1 MIINTLSSTHAEILR
16 RGGMPDRDQPARL
29 AGPSRGAGAPGLG
42 ADKPADPWPTVYALS
57 ARKTASCLESAKR
70 FSLALEHYRAEGKAR
85 LEEEMRDEKRR
96 LLKFSYSVLAAAMP
110 LEQVRRAF
118 AAAGFIGK
126 APPEEECEAEM
137 LIAGVKLALKN
148 AHPIVAMRAMTAYL
162 GYSVFDDT
170 ERWILERF
178 GSKRDGSEELIIPG
192 DLPDLLLGREASP
205 GAISQ
210 AARIAGPQLVSA
222 CLAGCPK
229 EAIDYVL
236 SLICTPVG
244 AILLEGEIRS
254 ARNRLSSEELSDA
267 QNAFLELLSSIGG
280 TPRPQPGE
288 EGQWSPEI
296 DRSLVIDVSGLIL
309 ELDEHLLKIVLTALD
324 PKLLASL
331 MQAMEPMAHDRLLS
345 TIAPGKSRKVLDALE
360 RAVPLSNIELTR
372 NAQIF
377 AQRVLAEI
385 APKARPFGKS
395 LSLPARIRQ
404 VLSSI
409 LSRE

>member
-1 MIINTLSSTHAEILR
+1 MIVNTLCSTHAEILR
-16 RGGMPDRDQPARL
+16 RGSMPDRDQA
-29 AGPSRGAGAPGLG
+29 S
-42 ADKPADPWPTVYALS
+42 KTADPWPTIYALG
-57 ARKTASCLESAKR
+57 ARKTATCLESAKR
-70 FSLALEHYRAEGKAR
+70 FSLALERFRAEGKAR
-85 LEEEMRDEKRR
+85 LDEEMRDEKRR
-96 LLKFSYSVLAAAMP
+96 LLKFSYSVVEASMP
-110 LEQVRRAF
+110 IEQVRRAF
-118 AAAGFIGK
+118 ASAGFIGK

-170 ERWILERF
+170 EHWILEHF
-178 GSKRDGSEELIIPG
+178 GEGRGESEELIIPG

-229 EAIDYVL
+229 EAINYVL

-267 QNAFLELLSSIGG
+267 QNAFLELLASIGG
-280 TPRPQPGE
+280 DSRPQPGE

-296 DRSLVIDVSGLIL
+296 DRSLVVDVSNLIL
-309 ELDEHLLKIVLTALD
+309 ELDEHLLKTVLSALD

-345 TIAPGKSRKVLDALE
+345 TIAPGRSRKVLDALE

-372 NAQIF
+372 SAQIF

-385 APKARPFGKS
+385 APKTKPFGKS
-395 LSLPARIRQ
+395 LTLPARIRQ

>member
-1 MIINTLSSTHAEILR
+1 MIVNTLCAAHAEILR
-16 RGGMPDRDQPARL
+16 RGGMPGDLGARSAPE
-29 AGPSRGAGAPGLG
+29 AGSPGSGAG
-42 ADKPADPWPTVYALS
+42 KPADPWPTIYALG
-57 ARKTASCLESAKR
+57 ARKAASCLESAKR
-70 FSLALEHYRAEGKAR
+70 FSLALDKYRAGGKER
-85 LEEEMRDEKRR
+85 LAEDMREEKRR
-96 LLKFSYSVLAAAMP
+96 LLKFAYSVVAASMP
-110 LEQVRRAF
+110 AEQVRRAF
-118 AAAGFIGK
+118 ASAGFIGK
-126 APPEEECEAEM
+126 AAPQEECEAEI

-162 GYSVFDDT
+162 GFSVFDDA
-170 ERWILERF
+170 EAWILEHF
-178 GSKRDGSEELIIPG
+178 GDRRGGGEELIIPG
-192 DLPDLLLGREASP
+192 DLPDMLIGREASP

-210 AARIAGPQLVSA
+210 AARIAGPQLVAA

-244 AILLEGEIRS
+244 AILLDGEIRG

-267 QNAFLELLSSIGG
+267 QSAFLELLSSIGG
-280 TPRPQPGE
+280 DSKPQAGE

-296 DRSLVIDVSGLIL
+296 DRSLVADVSALIL
-309 ELDEHLLKIVLTALD
+309 ELDEHLLKTVLTALD

-345 TIAPGKSRKVLDALE
+345 TIAPGRSRKVLDALE

-372 NAQIF
+372 SAQLF
-377 AQRVLAEI
+377 AQRVLAEL
-385 APKARPFGKS
+385 APKTKPFGKS
-395 LSLPARIRQ
+395 LSLPARLRQ
-404 VLSSI
+404 ILTSI

>member
-1 MIINTLSSTHAEILR
+1 MIVNTLCGTHAEIFR
-16 RGGMPDRDQPARL
+16 RGGLPDKDQAARL
-29 AGPSRGAGAPGLG
+29 AGAAGESG
-42 ADKPADPWPTVYALS
+42 KPDDPWPTVYALS
-57 ARKTASCLESAKR
+57 TRKIASCLESAKR
-70 FSLALEHYRAEGKAR
+70 FTLALERYRSEGKAR
-85 LEEEMRDEKRR
+85 LGEEMREEKRR
-96 LLKFSYSVLAAAMP
+96 LLKFSYSVLEASMP
-110 LEQVRRAF
+110 VEQVRKAF

-126 APPEEECEAEM
+126 SPPEEECEAEM

-162 GYSVFDDT
+162 GYSVFDGT
-170 ERWILERF
+170 EKWILERF
-178 GSKRDGSEELIIPG
+178 GGQQDKGEELIIPG

-267 QNAFLELLSSIGG
+267 QNAFLELLASLGG
-280 TPRPQPGE
+280 DSRPQAGE

-296 DRSLVIDVSGLIL
+296 DRSLVVDVSNLIL
-309 ELDEHLLKIVLTALD
+309 ELDEHLLKTVLTALD
-324 PKLLASL
+324 PRLLASL

-360 RAVPLSNIELTR
+360 KAVPLSNNELTR
-372 NAQIF
+372 SAQIF

-385 APKARPFGKS
+385 APKVKPFGKS